1 LKSPTVGDALG
12 DAPTAVLADDLNE
25 QRSSLVV

>member
-1 LKSPTVGDALG
+1 VGDALG